1 MDLQS
6 ILAQYTGAAA
16 AKPNT
21 ADHFDTATG
30 QLPDHVVAQ
39 GVADA
44 FRSDQTPPFPQMVGQ
59 LFGQSSP
66 QQQAAVVNEILSALG
81 PAATSGAAGGL
92 LSQILGNF
100 AGRTAA
106 PSVTPQQASQ
116 LTPQQVN
123 DLAAHAEQKDPSIM
137 DRLGGFY
144 AQHPQLVK
152 TLGSAVLA
160 VALAK
165 MANRTRA

>member
-6 ILAQYTGAAA
+6 ILKQYAGGPVEGADAATHFDAAA
-16 AKPNT
+16 
-21 ADHFDTATG
+21 G
-30 QLPDHVVAQ
+30 QLPEHVVAQ

-44 FRSDQTPPFPQMVGQ
+44 FRSDETPAFGQMVGQ
-59 LFGQSSP
+59 LFGRSNP
-66 QQQAAVVNEILSALG
+66 QQQAGVVNQILSALG
-81 PAATSGAAGGL
+81 PAATSGALGGL
-92 LSQILGNF
+92 LSNIMGGLG
-100 AGRTAA
+100 GGGT

-116 LTPQQVN
+116 LTPEQVN
-123 DLAAHAEQKDPSIM
+123 ELAKHAEQRDPTIM
-137 DRLGGFY
+137 DRLGSYY

-165 MANRTRA
+165 MANRARA